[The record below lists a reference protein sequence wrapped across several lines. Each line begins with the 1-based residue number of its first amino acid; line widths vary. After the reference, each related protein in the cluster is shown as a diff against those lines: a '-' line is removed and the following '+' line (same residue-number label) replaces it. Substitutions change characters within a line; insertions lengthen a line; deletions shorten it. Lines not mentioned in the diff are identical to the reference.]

1 MAALNPQMLK
11 LAGEVADGVLLNYL
25 PSSHVQPSI
34 DQVRKGGPAKI
45 FAYVHASVT
54 EFERGAKSAKK
65 DLFNYVMAD
74 GYAKMFKEAGFGEE
88 VEEIRAL
95 QKQKNRDGA
104 VDAVSEKMIQAIDF
118 IGSQSEVTQFVKS
131 YIDAGV
137 EHPILMPMPWGD
149 DRMAVTKATMEAAIS
164 ASQSD

>member
-1 MAALNPQMLK
+1 MAKQDIKIYKVKSKEDFIKQREKDSGLKNIFFTEMKPEMSRDERLEML
-11 LAGEVADGVLLNYL
+11 
-25 PSSHVQPSI
+25 
-34 DQVRKGGPAKI
+34 
-45 FAYVHASVT
+45 
-54 EFERGAKSAKK
+54 
-65 DLFNYVMAD
+65 
-74 GYAKMFKEAGFGEE
+74 
-88 VEEIRAL
+88 IRAL

-149 DRMAVTKATMEAAIS
+149 DRKAVTKATMEAAIS
-164 ASQSD
+164 ATQLD